1 MLKAPYNK
9 FYFID
14 ISRRELQ
21 INDGLKFT
29 YKIHGFKSE
38 SIITSNPNI
47 SKHFFNE
54 FNFLFT
60 F

>member
-47 SKHFFNE
+47 SKHFF
-54 FNFLFT
+54 
-60 F
+60 